1 MKVEGDVHAGTF
13 LQFHLY
19 GRPFEVANIKEL
31 LTKTQ
36 KVELS
41 SKDDLKIQVEQIRP
55 GVKTKV
61 EQMKTVMKQMK
72 QRLSR

>member
-1 MKVEGDVHAGTF
+1 M
-13 LQFHLY
+13 
-19 GRPFEVANIKEL
+19 ANIKEL

-55 GVKTKV
+55 GVKTQV